1 MIRKLFMTVALI
13 LVVGIVGGLTF
24 APGYLENTI
33 NVVTE
38 HEPYVISDEAQ
49 ALHDSLI
56 IGDLH
61 SDTLLW
67 KRNVL
72 TRATRGHV
80 DLPRLQDGNVAI
92 QQFTAVTKVPAG
104 LNYEENSAD
113 TDQLRMAMPLQLWP
127 IRTWNSPH
135 ERARYQALRLRNA
148 VDASNGEMR
157 LVRTQGDLVQI
168 LAARA
173 NDENVTAAVLGTEGS
188 HALDG
193 EHANIQV
200 LFDDGYR
207 TMGLHHFF
215 DNRLGGSLHGLTGE
229 GLSEFG
235 REAVRQMLAMG
246 IILDVAHSSEAVVDD
261 VLAMTDRPVM
271 VSHTGVYGNCAS
283 PRNISDDH
291 MQRIAAEGGLIGIGY
306 WEGALCDTSPEGVVM
321 AIRYAIDLVG
331 IEHVG
336 LGSDYD
342 GSTNVMFDTSELA
355 VLTQTMMDQGFSDDE
370 IRAVMGGNVARFYL
384 DNLPE

>member
-1 MIRKLFMTVALI
+1 MLKKLLITVVAI
-13 LVVGIVGGLTF
+13 VVIGVGGAL
-24 APGYLENTI
+24 AILPGYLESTI
-33 NVVTE
+33 NLVTE
-38 HEPYVISDEAQ
+38 HEPYEISPEAQ

-67 KRNVL
+67 ARNVL
-72 TRATRGHV
+72 DHANRGHV
-80 DLPRLQDGNVAI
+80 DLPRLQMGNVAI
-92 QQFTAVTKVPAG
+92 QQFTAVTKVPEG

-135 ERARYQALRLRNA
+135 ERARYQAQRLRNA
-148 VDASNGEMR
+148 VDASDGEMR
-157 LVRTQGDLVQI
+157 LIRTQGDLVRV

-173 NDENVTAAVLGTEGS
+173 ADQNVTAAVLGTEGS

-215 DNRLGGSLHGLTGE
+215 DNRLGGSLHGISKAGLT
-229 GLSEFG
+229 EFG
-235 REAVRQMLAMG
+235 REAVRQMVAMG
-246 IILDVAHSSEAVVDD
+246 VILDVAHSSEQVVDD
-261 VLAMTDRPVM
+261 VLAMTDRPMM

-291 MQRIAAEGGLIGIGY
+291 MQRIAAAGGLIGIGY
-306 WEGALCDTSPEGVVM
+306 WEGALCDTSPAGVVE

-331 IEHVG
+331 VDHVG

-342 GSTNVMFDTSELA
+342 GSTNVTFDTSELA
-355 VLTQTMMDQGFSDDE
+355 VLTQTMIDHGFTTSE
-370 IRAVMGGNVARFYL
+370 IRAVMGENVMRFYL
-384 DNLPE
+384 ENLPE